1 MARDNVA
8 QKQRHLDETRR
19 KYQMGV
25 ATDYDVLAAEVAL
38 TNARPGLTRATND
51 IRLAQ
56 EHLRYFMGVTDTFDV
71 RGELSPVIDF
81 PESLQEIIQKAVDS
95 RPEMAYA
102 DSRVGIFKELA
113 IVAAAGDKPRIDF
126 EGNLGWA
133 SFENTDFDYPG
144 HSWNA
149 GIYFSVPLFDGFKTG
164 GNLIQAKSRLSSA
177 EIEKQKLLDV
187 ISLEARDAANKA
199 MEAIEI
205 VTAMEATLAQAE
217 RLLKMAET
225 GYREGVKTRL
235 EVNDAEFNLQ
245 SARSNLAIAK
255 RDTIAAR
262 IVLLWIKG
270 EDIQMALAGERNR

>member
-1 MARDNVA
+1 M
-8 QKQRHLDETRR
+8 
-19 KYQMGV
+19 
-25 ATDYDVLAAEVAL
+25 
-38 TNARPGLTRATND
+38 
-51 IRLAQ
+51 
-56 EHLRYFMGVTDTFDV
+56 
-71 RGELSPVIDF
+71 
-81 PESLQEIIQKAVDS
+81 
-95 RPEMAYA
+95 
-102 DSRVGIFKELA
+102 
-113 IVAAAGDKPRIDF
+113 
-126 EGNLGWA
+126 GWA

-144 HSWNA
+144 HSWKA
-149 GIYFSVPLFDGFKTG
+149 GIYFSVPLFDGFKTR

-187 ISLEARDAANKA
+187 ISLEARDAVNKA
-199 MEAIEI
+199 IEAIEI
-205 VTAMEATLAQAE
+205 VSALEATLAQAE

-270 EDIQMALAGERNR
+270 EDIQMALAGG

>member
-1 MARDNVA
+1 
-8 QKQRHLDETRR
+8 
-19 KYQMGV
+19 
-25 ATDYDVLAAEVAL
+25 
-38 TNARPGLTRATND
+38 
-51 IRLAQ
+51 
-56 EHLRYFMGVTDTFDV
+56 
-71 RGELSPVIDF
+71 
-81 PESLQEIIQKAVDS
+81 
-95 RPEMAYA
+95 
-102 DSRVGIFKELA
+102 
-113 IVAAAGDKPRIDF
+113 
-126 EGNLGWA
+126 
-133 SFENTDFDYPG
+133 
-144 HSWNA
+144 
-149 GIYFSVPLFDGFKTG
+149 
-164 GNLIQAKSRLSSA
+164 
-177 EIEKQKLLDV
+177 
-187 ISLEARDAANKA
+187 